1 MNKKKL
7 VTGMLGLAMSVSLIV
22 SGCSSNGN
30 NKAAKENN
38 AGEAANAGKEAPI
51 EITLA
56 NNWNKPKA
64 DNNYVQKFLEQKFNV
79 KFKNVTFE
87 TATWKEQFNVMLAS
101 GEIPDIIS
109 VDGTVGDMVQWADQG
124 ILASISKEEIK
135 QYMPK
140 YTADVESVDPNAW
153 DPGSYN
159 GKNWG
164 VPKVWG
170 EGATGFV
177 PAFNGQWLKAVGYNE
192 PPKDLTELEDVLT
205 KFTNND
211 PDGNGKKDTYGLTGR
226 GKDAQAQLFNTVFAA
241 YGVAPYQFKLDAD
254 GKVTYGAVT
263 EEARN
268 ALKLLNKWYKAGI
281 IDPEFIT
288 DGNGEIQTKFISL
301 RTGLIETGMWHHL
314 YDDGYFGLVSKDK
327 GIELVPG
334 VPFTGPDGKKY
345 AMANG
350 ALQPPLLFGAQLEKD
365 EAKRIRILQIL
376 EYVTSDDEG
385 YLTTAFG
392 EKGNSYNLEG
402 DLAVITEA
410 ATGTELMGELG
421 TGFYNPFGGKVNSM
435 MKHHYSPEK
444 LTYKEKLTNVEGLT
458 VLTDLMQSTVMT
470 TKAQYEAILNTLQ
483 AQYYIKA
490 ISGESNTDKD
500 FDDFRS
506 QWLNS
511 GGQTEL
517 DEAQKIYEERS
528 K

>member
-1 MNKKKL
+1 MRQKKFI
-7 VTGMLGLAMSVSLIV
+7 TGMLGLVVSASLLV
-22 SGCSSNGN
+22 SGCSGGTTTDNSTGETSDGGN
-30 NKAAKENN
+30 EK
-38 AGEAANAGKEAPI
+38 PI
-51 EITLA
+51 EISIA
-56 NNWNKPKA
+56 NNWNIPKA
-64 DNNYVQKFLEQKFNV
+64 DNNYVQKFLEEKFNV
-79 KFKNVTFE
+79 KFKNISFE

-101 GEIPDIIS
+101 GQIPDIIS
-109 VDGTVGDMVQWADQG
+109 VDGTVGDVVQWADQG
-124 ILASISKEEIK
+124 ILASVSQEEIK

-153 DPGSYN
+153 DPGTYN

-170 EGATGFV
+170 EGATGFI
-177 PAFNGQWLKAVGYNE
+177 PAYNGQWLKAIGYNE
-192 PPKDLTELEDVLT
+192 PPKDLAELEDVLT
-205 KFTNND
+205 KFMNND

-241 YGVAPYQFKLDAD
+241 YGVAPYQFKLDAN
-254 GKVTYGAVT
+254 GKVTYGAIT

-268 ALKLLNKWYKAGI
+268 ALKLLNEWYKAGI

-288 DGNGEIQTKFISL
+288 DGNSEIQTKFVSL
-301 RTGLIETGMWHHL
+301 RTGIIETGMWHHL
-314 YDDGYFGLVSKDK
+314 YDDGYFGLISKDK

-334 VPFTGPDGKKY
+334 VPFSGPDGKKY

-365 EAKRIRILQIL
+365 DAKRIKILQIL
-376 EYVTSDDEG
+376 EYVTTDTEG
-385 YLTTAFG
+385 YLTTVFG

-402 DLAVITEA
+402 ELAVVTEA
-410 ATGTELMGELG
+410 AAGTELMSELG
-421 TGFYNPFGGKVNSM
+421 AGFYNPFGAKVSSM

-444 LTYKEKLTNVEGLT
+444 LAFKEKLTNVEGVT
-458 VLTDLMQSTVMT
+458 VLSDLMQSTVMK

-490 ISGESNTDKD
+490 ISGEANTDKD

-511 GGQTEL
+511 GGQSEL
-517 DEAQKIYEERS
+517 DEAQQIYEERS